1 MQGELSELDLQ
12 TVILLEFL
20 DTPGDEV
27 APGSN
32 EIGKNFK
39 NKRFRHDGLPASL
52 WVIAY
57 SIWSAMRY
65 KAAYCHK
72 PHAICHMP

>member
-32 EIGKNFK
+32 EIGK
-39 NKRFRHDGLPASL
+39 DLE
-52 WVIAY
+52 
-57 SIWSAMRY
+57 Y
-65 KAAYCHK
+65 KWF
-72 PHAICHMP
+72 